1 MARFNV
7 LDMGASTWRAGF
19 LMFARDIT
27 YRKAAGGIDATI
39 PAFLRGLRSE
49 DTFASA
55 MQQDSV
61 LIMDAQAFGQLVG
74 QPTPRRYDRAIV
86 GAQSFA
92 VEEWRGSPNDIQPVF
107 FKLLVRGGQQ

>member
-7 LDMGASTWRAGF
+7 LDMGAATWRAGF

-27 YRKAAGGIDATI
+27 YRVNGVDATI

-61 LIMDAQAFGQLVG
+61 LIMDAQAFVQLVG